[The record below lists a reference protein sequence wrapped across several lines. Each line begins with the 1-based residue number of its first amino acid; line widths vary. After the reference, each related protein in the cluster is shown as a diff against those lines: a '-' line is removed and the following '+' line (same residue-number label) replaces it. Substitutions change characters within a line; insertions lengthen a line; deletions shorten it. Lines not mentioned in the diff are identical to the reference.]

1 MTNRKTSTLLWLVIA
16 LVISVAAMAIIGA
29 LTFSGTDNS
38 YGMMGGG
45 DWGWGMAFMA
55 VPAIILILIIVVAIG
70 GLDERPA
77 YNTYPVY
84 VPPQSSPIDILNQR
98 LARGEVSQE
107 EYDRIRTKLGQRCV

>member
-16 LVISVAAMAIIGA
+16 LVVSVAAMAIIGA
-29 LTFSGTDNS
+29 LTFSGTDTG

-45 DWGWGMAFMA
+45 DWGWSMAFMA
-55 VPAIILILIIVVAIG
+55 VPAVILILILIVAIG

-84 VPPQSSPIDILNQR
+84 VPPQPSPLGILNER
-98 LARGEVSQE
+98 FARGEVSQE
-107 EYDRIRTKLGQRCV
+107 EYDRIRAKLDR